1 MILGMSTA
9 TFTLLHVIISLI
21 GIASGFVV
29 LFGFLNANRFD
40 GWTALFLTT
49 NVLTSVTGFL
59 FPTTTIL
66 PSQIVGVISLIALA
80 LAIFALYRSHLA
92 GAWRWVYVS
101 SAVLALYL
109 NVFVGV
115 VQSFQKLAF
124 LKPLAPTQAEAPFL
138 IAQALVLLVFIVTGV
153 VVARKFRP
161 DAVAL

>member
-40 GWTALFLTT
+40 GWSALFLTT

-101 SAVLALYL
+101 NAILVLYL

-124 LKPLAPTQAEAPFL
+124 LQPLAPTQSELPFL
-138 IAQALVLLVFIVTGV
+138 IAQLAVIGLFVLLGVLALKRFHPEMVT
-153 VVARKFRP
+153 
-161 DAVAL
+161 

>member
-40 GWTALFLTT
+40 GCTALFLTT

-92 GAWRWVYVS
+92 GAWQLGLRQQRD
-101 SAVLALYL
+101 
-109 NVFVGV
+109 VGTLP
-115 VQSFQKLAF
+115 K
-124 LKPLAPTQAEAPFL
+124 
-138 IAQALVLLVFIVTGV
+138 
-153 VVARKFRP
+153 
-161 DAVAL
+161 

>member
-124 LKPLAPTQAEAPFL
+124 LKPLAPTQSELPFL
-138 IAQALVLLVFIVTGV
+138 AAQLVVIGLFVLLGVLAVKRFHPEMVT
-153 VVARKFRP
+153 
-161 DAVAL
+161 